1 MAGSQQVTKIL
12 ARRNRNQ
19 AKSTLRRLAAWF
31 PLALSI
37 LITLLVLSPLVWA
50 IATSLKSEV
59 EAVAYPPVFWPSQIT
74 FENFARVLN
83 GQNFLTELLNSVY
96 YSLGSVILSILVSAP
111 AAYAAARF
119 NMRGK
124 TALLL
129 LILGSSMIPTVALL
143 VPIFGLLDQFG
154 MVNSAL
160 AIIVIEAARTAPQ
173 NIWFI
178 RTFIEAVPKE
188 IEEAAFIDGATR
200 WQTFFTVVLPL
211 IKPGLAATSILSLIT
226 VWNDYLTV
234 AVFAPESS
242 SRTLQVAIVNQV
254 LDSNGISWS
263 YMMAFVLVAS
273 APVVAIF
280 LASQRWFVSGLM
292 AGGVK
297 G

>member
-1 MAGSQQVTKIL
+1 MSAASQATAGLTRSNKG
-12 ARRNRNQ
+12 
-19 AKSTLRRLAAWF
+19 LRRW
-31 PLALSI
+31 LSARVPMTVSI
-37 LITLLVLSPLVWA
+37 VITLLVLAPLIWA
-50 IATSLKSEV
+50 ISTALKSEV
-59 EAVAYPPVFWPSQIT
+59 EAVAYPPAFWPSQIT

-83 GQNFLTELLNSVY
+83 GQNFLTELWNSVC
-96 YSLGSVILSILVSAP
+96 YSFGGVFLSILVSAP

-119 NMRGK
+119 DIRGK

-143 VPIFGLLDQFG
+143 VPIFGILEKFG

-178 RTFIEAVPKE
+178 RSFIEAVPKE

-200 WQTFFTVVLPL
+200 RQTFFTVVLPL

-273 APVVAIF
+273 APVVTIF